1 MSSWISTVFPT
12 PAPPKSPIFPPFWY
26 GQSKS
31 TTFIPVSSISCDVA
45 CSSKLGAGLWIA
57 HFSSVCGGSTS
68 SIGSPSTLNILP
80 SVFSPT
86 GTEIGAPV
94 AIASM
99 PRTRPSVGPMAIHLT
114 VSSPRCCATS
124 TTSFPPFF
132 SGTSTASF
140 ISGRL
145 PSENLISRTA
155 LITCMILP
163 TFLSAIYSFSFFFN
177 SYDTLAFLAIHRH
190 TCLPSHDRI
199 CMYHSIALAPAII
212 SVSSCVIEP

>member
-1 MSSWISTVFPT
+1 MSTVFPT

-163 TFLSAIYSFSFFFN
+163 TF
-177 SYDTLAFLAIHRH
+177 
-190 TCLPSHDRI
+190 
-199 CMYHSIALAPAII
+199 
-212 SVSSCVIEP
+212 